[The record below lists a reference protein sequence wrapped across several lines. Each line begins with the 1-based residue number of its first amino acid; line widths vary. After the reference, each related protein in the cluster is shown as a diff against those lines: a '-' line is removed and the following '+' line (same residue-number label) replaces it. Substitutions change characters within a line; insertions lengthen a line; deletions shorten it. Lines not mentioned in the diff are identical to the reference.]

1 MHTLESLLPLAVDK
15 KASDLILTAGV
26 PPMLRRHGELHPIGK
41 ESLGPEEVKKLVYEL
56 LNQDHLIRFEKEKD
70 LDFSFT
76 YRDQFRFRGNVF
88 QQRGA
93 IGAVFRLVPSTVPA
107 LETLGLPPVLRELAL
122 RTQGLILVTGPTG
135 HGKSTTQAAMIDVVN
150 NKRRSHIVTIE
161 DPIEFLYTNKKSVIE
176 QRELGEDTLSFAA
189 AVKHALRQA
198 PDIILVGE
206 MRDLDT
212 MAAALTAAETGH
224 LVISTLHTND
234 SPGAIDRVIDSFP
247 PHQQNQVRSQMALS
261 LLAVIAQRLV
271 PTVHDIK
278 QVAAV
283 EVLVNNAAAANLIRE
298 GKAHHLYTVMET
310 HGKDG
315 MISMDHALKKLY
327 LKGVISS
334 EEAKRRMRS
343 PALLEGKGSSL
354 VYNI

>member
-1 MHTLESLLPLAVDK
+1 MVDFEALLSLAVEK
-15 KASDLILTAGV
+15 KASDLVLTAQV
-26 PPMLRRHGELHPIGK
+26 PPMLRLRGEMHPVGK
-41 ESLGPEEVKKLVYEL
+41 EPLAPEAVKKLVYEIL
-56 LNQDHLIRFEKEKD
+56 RQDQVVRFEQLKD

-76 YRDQFRFRGNVF
+76 FHGKLRFRGNVF

-93 IGAVFRLVPSTVPA
+93 VGAVFRLVPTEIPA

-122 RTQGLILVTGPTG
+122 RPQGLVLVTGPTG

-150 NKRRSHIVTIE
+150 AARRAHIVTIE
-161 DPIEFLYTNKKSVIE
+161 DPIEFLHANKKSVIE
-176 QRELGEDTLSFAA
+176 QRELGEDTLSFAS

-206 MRDLDT
+206 MRDIDT

-234 SPGAIDRVIDSFP
+234 SPGAIDRIIDSFP
-247 PHQQNQVRSQMALS
+247 PHQQNQVRSQLSMALV
-261 LLAVIAQRLV
+261 AVVAQRLV
-271 PTVHDIK
+271 PTVDGK
-278 QVAAV
+278 SQVAAV
-283 EVLVNNAAAANLIRE
+283 EILVNNAASANMIRE
-298 GKAHHLYTVMET
+298 GKVHHLYTVMET

-315 MISMDHALKKLY
+315 MVGMDHALKALY
-327 LKGVISS
+327 LKGAISH

-343 PALLEGKGSSL
+343 PTLLNS
-354 VYNI
+354 